1 MATERRRQLS
11 DGTSGSRHRVH
22 LLSGLPVTER
32 RLQVAGVSTSV
43 LEGGAGSPI
52 LFLHGPGDFAG
63 MWMRVIP
70 DLVTTHRII
79 APDLPGHG
87 ASHLVDRLLLLPLGG
102 HGHLHALVRAGL
114 GKRVMFGWDQMRWP
128 EKIGEGIDAIE
139 QAPFLTED
147 QKRDILYHNLYHN
160 AVRFLRLEEDASGAR
175 PSQEEEPWKP

>member
-70 DLVTTHRII
+70 DLVTTHRIPPHPPQHVQDGEAHHQRDRTI
-79 APDLPGHG
+79 GVGALGHHTVG
-87 ASHLVDRLLLLPLGG
+87 PED
-102 HGHLHALVRAGL
+102 RAGDRGRDGKHATCAL
-114 GKRVMFGWDQMRWP
+114 WKQVACCIDDGGDQAGCAGKRQVSGVGH
-128 EKIGEGIDAIE
+128 E
-139 QAPFLTED
+139 
-147 QKRDILYHNLYHN
+147 
-160 AVRFLRLEEDASGAR
+160 ASKDDLSGD
-175 PSQEEEPWKP
+175 